1 MLGAPSATSSTAFS
15 FDDNAPWLST
25 EDLYNKNLCEIA
37 GLILT
42 RNQDDSTHAF
52 SNTHEI
58 DEKLGSLARQMPPT
72 WWEIPTSIV
81 DGSIEE
87 VGSQLERILCQIWH
101 FELETLAHL
110 PFMLRAATDRRYDY
124 SRISCLSA
132 SRNLIK
138 RWMSIRKARSM
149 IFVNTLI
156 EFQAFTAA
164 ITVLLGL
171 LGSTPPTTDP
181 IVLKERSEDLQLVE
195 TVVQILEE
203 LKQRG
208 AGVLV
213 VNQGISVI
221 RTLQGVLR
229 NEGNSSGNLRL
240 EIQHFGTIT
249 ISRSGNV
256 QSLEGER
263 ILGAN
268 PRSAV
273 TSIGVNAQHKAGRS
287 NSTPVATG
295 AGPTSTSMSVSEGQG
310 YQTVDSD
317 GDISWMNDT
326 VLQFTSSQFPTFE
339 AQGMDDNIEWPPFQE
354 SDILLFNSL
363 LDTDV
368 GVNWDF

>member
-1 MLGAPSATSSTAFS
+1 MLGAPSATTSTPFS

-37 GLILT
+37 GLILS
-42 RNQDDSTHAF
+42 RNQADSTHAF
-52 SNTHEI
+52 STTHEI

-72 WWEIPTSIV
+72 WWEIPTSII
-81 DGSIEE
+81 DGRIEE
-87 VGSQLERILCQIWH
+87 VAFQLERILCQIWH

-132 SRNLIK
+132 SRNIIR
-138 RWMSIRKARSM
+138 RWMFIRKAHSI

-171 LGSTPPTTDP
+171 LGSAPSTTDP
-181 IVLKERSEDLQLVE
+181 TVLKERGEDMQLVE
-195 TVVQILEE
+195 TVLQILEE
-203 LKQRG
+203 HKQRG
-208 AGVLV
+208 AGVLI

-229 NEGNSSGNLRL
+229 NEGNSTGNLRL

-249 ISRSGNV
+249 ITRSGNV

-268 PRSAV
+268 PRS
-273 TSIGVNAQHKAGRS
+273 TIMSKGVNVQHQAGRP
-287 NSTPVATG
+287 NSTPLATG
-295 AGPTSTSMSVSEGQG
+295 AGPTSTSVSFSNGQDH
-310 YQTVDSD
+310 QTANGS
-317 GDISWMNDT
+317 GENAWMNDT
-326 VLQFTSSQFPTFE
+326 VLQFTSSQFPMFE
-339 AQGMDDNIEWPPFQE
+339 AQGMDGNIEWLPFQE

>member
-1 MLGAPSATSSTAFS
+1 MLGAPSATSSTPFS

-25 EDLYNKNLCEIA
+25 EDLYNKSLCEIA

-42 RNQDDSTHAF
+42 RNQADSTHAF
-52 SNTHEI
+52 STTHEI

-81 DGSIEE
+81 DGRIEE
-87 VGSQLERILCQIWH
+87 VGSQLDRILCQIWH

-132 SRNLIK
+132 SRELIR
-138 RWMSIRKARSM
+138 RWMFIRKAHSM

-171 LGSTPPTTDP
+171 LGSTPSTTDP
-181 IVLKERSEDLQLVE
+181 IVLKERGEDLQLVE
-195 TVVQILEE
+195 TVVQILEG

-208 AGVLV
+208 DGVLV

-229 NEGNSSGNLRL
+229 NEGKSSGNLRL
-240 EIQHFGTIT
+240 EIQHFGTISIT
-249 ISRSGNV
+249 RSGDV

-273 TSIGVNAQHKAGRS
+273 TSIGVNAQHQAGLS
-287 NSTPVATG
+287 NQTPLATG
-295 AGPTSTSMSVSEGQG
+295 AGPTSTSMSVSKGKE
-310 YQTVDSD
+310 YQTVTGD
-317 GDISWMNDT
+317 GEITWMNDT
-326 VLQFTSSQFPTFE
+326 VLQFTSSQFPMFE
-339 AQGMDDNIEWPPFQE
+339 AQGMDGNIEWPPFQE

-368 GVNWDF
+368 GVDWDF